1 MTSFFQKTKLYISA
15 HKPLSIIVGCML
27 LFGAYYGIFHK
38 QAVAETRYVT
48 TPVTTGTVV
57 ASVTGSGQVS
67 ASNEI
72 NLQAKASGT
81 ITSVNVKAGDVVKK
95 GRTLIAL
102 DATDAEQAVK
112 TAQTSL
118 ETTQLDLDEFTQA
131 PDSVSVLA
139 LKKAI
144 TDAQTSKTN
153 ADTAIT
159 DAYQTV
165 LNSSV
170 TALSSDLNST
180 APTPTI
186 SGTYTKGVD
195 TVITITAYQSGSSS
209 YFNASS
215 SADGD
220 VSIPGKVSAIIP
232 QPIGDTGLFIKFPST
247 NVGNGT
253 TWTITLPN
261 KSAPD
266 YASNYTQ
273 YQDAITNKDQVDATA
288 DLTIA
293 QSNDS
298 MSKLY
303 TPDPLQ
309 LRAKQLAVQQA
320 QDTLD
325 NAQSNLSNY
334 YVVAPFDGTVATI
347 TAQVGNT
354 ASGTLGT
361 IITNQQLATISL
373 NEVDVAKI
381 NLGDK
386 ATLTF
391 DAVDGLS
398 IAGQVA
404 AIDSV
409 GTVSSG
415 VVNYNVQIS
424 FATQDSRI
432 KSGMS
437 VTAAIVTAV
446 HQDVLTVPNSAIKT
460 SNGASTVQVFDTPL
474 PAPTAGTTGSLSAVP
489 PLMVTV
495 TPGLSDDTNTEIIS
509 GLTEGQLVVSRTI
522 ITSAKTTTTA
532 TTTAPS
538 LLGGAATRGGG
549 GGGNAGFRG
558 GAATVIGK

>member
-1 MTSFFQKTKLYISA
+1 MTSFFQKTKLYITA
-15 HKPLSIIVGCML
+15 HKPLSIVVGCML
-27 LFGAYYGIFHK
+27 LFGIYYGIFHK

-112 TAQTSL
+112 TAQTNL
-118 ETTQLDLDEFTQA
+118 ETAQLDLDEFTQA

-170 TALSSDLNST
+170 TAVSSDLNSN

-195 TVITITAYQSGSSS
+195 TVITITAYQSGTSS

-215 SADGD
+215 TADAGMTA
-220 VSIPGKVSAIIP
+220 PGKVSAIIP

-247 NVGNGT
+247 NVGNST

-266 YASNYTQ
+266 YASNYTL
-273 YQDAITNKDQVDATA
+273 YQNAITNKQQVDDTA

-298 MSKLY
+298 ISKLY

-309 LRAKQLAVQQA
+309 LRAKQIAVQQA
-320 QDTLD
+320 QDALD
-325 NAQSNLSNY
+325 TATANLSNY
-334 YVVAPFDGTVATI
+334 YVVAPFDGTVATV

-424 FATQDSRI
+424 FATQDARI

-437 VTAAIVTAV
+437 ATAAIVTAV

-460 SNGASTVQVFDTPL
+460 TNGTSMVQVFDTPL

-489 PLMVTV
+489 PRMVAV
-495 TPGLSDDTNTEIIS
+495 TPGLSDDTNTEITS

-522 ITSAKTTTTA
+522 TSSAKTTTA
-532 TTTAPS
+532 AATAPS
-538 LLGGAATRGGG
+538 LLGGAATRGGA

-558 GAATVIGK
+558 GTATVIGK